1 MLRYLCRVPGTD
13 LMDPVIRLHLKFHG
27 QVQGVGFRYRAQH
40 AANALGLTGWVEN
53 QWDDSVE
60 MEVQGTEEAIGK
72 MIRMIN
78 QGTFVHIA
86 GIERKNVPLVE
97 KERSFRVRGYY
108 G

>member
-1 MLRYLCRVPGTD
+1 
-13 LMDPVIRLHLKFHG
+13 MDPIIRLHLRFHG

-86 GIERKNVPLVE
+86 GIERKTFRWLKRNVHSGSE
-97 KERSFRVRGYY
+97 AIMDSQIDINIDRIKTN
-108 G
+108 